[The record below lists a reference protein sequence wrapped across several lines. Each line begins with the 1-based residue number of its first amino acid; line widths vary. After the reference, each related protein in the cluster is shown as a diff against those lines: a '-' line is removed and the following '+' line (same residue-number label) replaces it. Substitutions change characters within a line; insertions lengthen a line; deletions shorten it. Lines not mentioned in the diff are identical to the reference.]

1 MAIANKWNSKDEK
14 GGFLNIFNRNT
25 THTWDHRSKTQVLM
39 ILHRLKTM
47 STKINAYIDALSER
61 DKALFDKL
69 VNLISIGDKTRAN
82 IVANEIAQIRSIIR
96 HLTALQYIVDNIQ
109 LRLETILLMGE
120 SITSL
125 IPIVGIVKD
134 LKTVIK
140 GILPGFDIELQIIED
155 SIRQAITDSG
165 EITPAEFANATKA
178 ASSEAKKILD
188 EAYAVADQKLKNEFN
203 KLENV

>member
-1 MAIANKWNSKDEK
+1 MAIANKWNNKDEK
-14 GGFLNIFNRNT
+14 GGFLNIFNRNNA
-25 THTWDHRSKTQVLM
+25 HTWDHRSKTQILM

-47 STKINAYIDALSER
+47 STKINAYIEALSER
-61 DKALFDKL
+61 DKTLFDKL

-134 LKTVIK
+134 LKTIIK
-140 GILPGFDIELQIIED
+140 GILPGFDVELQIIED

-165 EITPAEFANATKA
+165 EITPAEFANATKV
-178 ASSEAKKILD
+178 ASNEAKKILD